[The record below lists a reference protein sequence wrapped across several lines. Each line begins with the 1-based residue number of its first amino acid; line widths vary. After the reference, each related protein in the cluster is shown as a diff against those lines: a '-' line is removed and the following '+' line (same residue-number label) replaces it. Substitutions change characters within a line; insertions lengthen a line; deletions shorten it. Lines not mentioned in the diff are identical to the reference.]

1 MSTVVE
7 RLGALRALMK
17 EKNIQAYI
25 ICTDDFHG
33 SEYVGSYFKARAF
46 MSGFTGSAG
55 TLVVLPDEA
64 GLWTDGRYFLQG
76 AAQLEGSTITLMK
89 MGEEGVPTIA
99 EFLADKLEDGSN
111 IGFDGRT
118 VTDAFMGRITE
129 SIKGRNMSYVC
140 GDGPCR
146 QGMDGQ
152 TGSL

>member
-33 SEYVGSYFKARAF
+33 SEYVGDYFKARAF

-99 EFLADKLEDGSN
+99 EFLADKLED
-111 IGFDGRT
+111 
-118 VTDAFMGRITE
+118 
-129 SIKGRNMSYVC
+129 
-140 GDGPCR
+140 
-146 QGMDGQ
+146 
-152 TGSL
+152 

>member
-33 SEYVGSYFKARAF
+33 SEYVGDYFKARAF

-76 AAQLEGSTITLMK
+76 EHSLRAAQ
-89 MGEEGVPTIA
+89 
-99 EFLADKLEDGSN
+99 
-111 IGFDGRT
+111 
-118 VTDAFMGRITE
+118 
-129 SIKGRNMSYVC
+129 
-140 GDGPCR
+140 
-146 QGMDGQ
+146 
-152 TGSL
+152 SLL